1 MVLETLK
8 KLFTPVEALDADQ
21 VRAYIAEHKEGSFT
35 LLDVRQP
42 GEYEEAHIPGA
53 KLIPIAQ
60 LPDRMRELDPEKPV
74 IGSLSYR
81 RAEPSCGS
89 IAVRARLQGGL
100 QSLRRDYGLERPEG
114 RRPGGTESRFD

>member
-21 VRAYIAEHKEGSFT
+21 VRAYIAEHKEGTFT

-60 LPDRMRELDPEKPV
+60 LPNRMGELDPEKPV
-74 IGSLSYR
+74 IAY
-81 RAEPSCGS
+81 
-89 IAVRARLQGGL
+89 
-100 QSLRRDYGLERPEG
+100 
-114 RRPGGTESRFD
+114 

>member
-8 KLFTPVEALDADQ
+8 KLFTPVESLDADQ
-21 VRAYIAEHKEGSFT
+21 LKAYLAEHKEGSFT

-60 LPDRMRELDPEKPV
+60 LPERMSELDPEKPV
-74 IGSLSYR
+74 IAY
-81 RAEPSCGS
+81 
-89 IAVRARLQGGL
+89 
-100 QSLRRDYGLERPEG
+100 
-114 RRPGGTESRFD
+114 